1 MKIILMGPPGSG
13 KGTQAS
19 YIASFAGVNSVSSG
33 DLFRDNLARD
43 TELGRSAKTYMDQG
57 KYVPDDVTIGMVM
70 AWIEAPANKKGFV
83 LDGFPRTLLQAEAL
97 DDRLSELGGID
108 KVILF
113 NVPET
118 ELVKRL
124 SGRILCRKCQTP
136 FHKEFFPPKNDG
148 ECDKCGG
155 ELFQRDDDTEV
166 VVRKRLKVYEE
177 QTNPVVNWYRETSN
191 IVEIDGSQG
200 IRDVEAVLNEALR

>member
-1 MKIILMGPPGSG
+1 MKIVLMGPPGSG

-43 TELGRSAKTYMDQG
+43 TQLGRLAKTYMEQG
-57 KYVPDDVTIGMVM
+57 KYVPDNVTIDMVM
-70 AWIEAPANKKGFV
+70 TWIEATANKGGFL
-83 LDGFPRTLLQAEAL
+83 LDGFPRTLMQAEAL
-97 DDRLSELGGID
+97 DDRLTELGGID

-113 NVPET
+113 NVPEV

-124 SGRILCRKCQTP
+124 SGRMLCRKCQTP
-136 FHKEFFPPKNDG
+136 FHKEFSPPKNDQ

-155 ELFQRDDDTEV
+155 ELFQREDDTELV
-166 VVRKRLKVYEE
+166 ARKRLEVYAKE
-177 QTNPVVNWYRETSN
+177 TDPVVDWYRKTNS

-200 IRDVEAVLNEALR
+200 IKDVEASLKEALR

>member
-43 TELGRSAKTYMDQG
+43 TELGRLAKTYMDQG
-57 KYVPDDVTIGMVM
+57 KYVPDNVTIDMVM
-70 AWIEAPANKKGFV
+70 SWIEDPENREGFV
-83 LDGFPRTLLQAEAL
+83 LDGFPRTLMQAEAL
-97 DDRLSELGGID
+97 DDRLSGLGGID

-113 NVPET
+113 NVPEK

-136 FHKEFFPPKNDG
+136 FHKEFSPPNIEG
-148 ECDKCGG
+148 QCDKCGG
-155 ELFQRDDDTEV
+155 
-166 VVRKRLKVYEE
+166 
-177 QTNPVVNWYRETSN
+177 
-191 IVEIDGSQG
+191 
-200 IRDVEAVLNEALR
+200 